1 MSYDFDL
8 MALWTYRW
16 AFLRSIWV
24 TIEVSFFS
32 IVFGTILGIL
42 IGLARHYGRSNWLL
56 YPTWLLSTVWVYVFI
71 SIPALVLLLWA
82 YYILP
87 IFGIGLGSFWAAVLG
102 LSINLSPFAGEVF
115 RSGLANVP
123 EGELSAAHAMG
134 YTWPQ
139 VIFLFILPQFFRN
152 SVPPLMAQYYTTVKM
167 SSLASVIGVVEIINV
182 SQQVIYDTYKTLE
195 VYALVGLAYAV
206 VVVPFAIL
214 AKRYEDRMLIKR
226 I

>member
-1 MSYDFDL
+1 MNYDFDL
-8 MALWTYRW
+8 MALWQFRW
-16 AFLRSIWV
+16 AFIRSIWV
-24 TIEVSFFS
+24 TVEVSFYA
-32 IVFGTILGIL
+32 IVFGTIIGIAV
-42 IGLARHYGRSNWLL
+42 GLARHYGKASPYL
-56 YPTWLLSTVWVYVFI
+56 YPLWLLSTAWVYIFI

-87 IFGIGLGSFWAAVLG
+87 VFGISLGSFWAAVLG

-123 EGELSAAHAMG
+123 EGELNAARAMG

-139 VIFLFILPQFFRN
+139 IILLFILPQFFRN

-182 SQQVIYDTYKTLE
+182 SQQVIYDTYRTLE
-195 VYALVGLAYAV
+195 VYALVGIAYAI
-206 VVVPFAIL
+206 VVVPFALL
-214 AKRYEDRMLIKR
+214 AKRYEDRVLIKR